1 MGRRESCNKSCHHG
15 HGTATTDQV
24 YRAAILN
31 LIVREGNRS
40 ESKVENGEDEDAFDV
55 GMTKQN
61 DSCMTGMWIES
72 TQDDLMHLRGGARI
86 R

>member
-1 MGRRESCNKSCHHG
+1 
-15 HGTATTDQV
+15 
-24 YRAAILN
+24 